1 MTNDLEWWIESL
13 GRIEL
18 QIARED
24 AESASHPGPCDAD
37 VARLRDVPYIR
48 EQLDRLPP
56 ALVAECL
63 REYGAWDAEE
73 LADHDANLDRLL
85 WIACGD
91 ISEEVFMR
99 ESEEE

>member
-1 MTNDLEWWIESL
+1 MSNDLEWWSESL

-63 REYGAWDAEE
+63 REYGAWDADE

-91 ISEEVFMR
+91 ISEEVFTR
-99 ESEEE
+99 ESAEE

>member
-1 MTNDLEWWIESL
+1 MKNDLEWWSESL

-73 LADHDANLDRLL
+73 LTDHDANLDRLL